1 MSTPG
6 DTGASPAP
14 AGGTHGPGSGA
25 SPAGR
30 RFPERPPLVRRRDG
44 RWLAGVCS
52 GIAVHLGWPVWVV
65 RLCVVCLAMADYLG
79 VVLYAAM
86 WVLLPD
92 QPPEPEAPGLAAARH
107 ADMRR
112 TPRRHRSTQTTVSV
126 AAVVVLCVGLLLLG
140 RAIGFGPGNGFFW
153 PIALAAVGVALVW
166 RQADGPDDAAQ
177 ADTPRWIAPLVSNAR
192 WASVL
197 RMAAGMSMVGAAVW
211 LVAYNQVSGPN
222 LPSVL
227 AVAALTLVGF
237 CVVAAPWINQMRTS
251 LNQAREEKLL
261 ADARADMAAHLHD
274 SVLQTL
280 ALIQRQADDPK
291 AVSSLARRQERE
303 LRSWLYGEAAGPQTF
318 HVALAAAGSEV
329 EDERGVPVE
338 VICIGDAPMS
348 DGLEATIRA
357 AREAMTNAVKHSG
370 APKVD
375 VYAEVDDEHVEVFVR
390 DRGVGFD
397 LAGIGEDRM
406 GVQRSI
412 IERMERHGGTARV
425 RTAPGEGTEVR
436 LEMSR

>member
-1 MSTPG
+1 MTV
-6 DTGASPAP
+6 TGGVDGSRDSSGAP
-14 AGGTHGPGSGA
+14 RGPVTGA

-30 RFPERPPLVRRRDG
+30 RRPEHPALVRRRDG
-44 RWLAGVCS
+44 RWLGGVCM

-112 TPRRHRSTQTTVSV
+112 TPRNPTAQTTVSV
-126 AAVVVLCVGLLLLG
+126 MAVLVLCVGLLLLG

-166 RQADGPDDAAQ
+166 RQADGSDDAA
-177 ADTPRWIAPLVSNAR
+177 AEDTPRWLAPLVSGAR

-211 LVAYNQVSGPN
+211 LVAYSQVSGPN

-237 CVVAAPWINQMRTS
+237 CVVAAPWFNQMRSS

-291 AVSSLARRQERE
+291 AVSQLARRQERE

-318 HVALAAAGSEV
+318 HAALVTAGNEV
-329 EDERGVPVE
+329 EDERGVPIE

-370 APKVD
+370 AAKVD

-397 LAGIGEDRM
+397 LASIGEDRM